1 MNHSCVSLPHS
12 CVSLPHSCESRN
24 LPSDRRSRIKP
35 GMRDNEFWRPR
46 TIPGMSFALLL
57 TLFIGINLSLFAAKT
72 SPEKFRL
79 IHADKLFMTKTYEEQ
94 ALELSGKVHFF
105 YGNTEFKS
113 DRALILDLK
122 KIARLSGN
130 VVVNNDS
137 LILTA
142 DTLAYYRIPELMNV
156 GGRVTATH
164 SNSSGAYRWMQSDF
178 ASYDKKNDILTC
190 WSRVSSYDKE
200 ENARARCGYAQ
211 WDRAKGY
218 ALMLEQPYLT
228 SAQNDTLN
236 ITAEKMEF
244 FDQEKKLIATFDVQ
258 VNSRDYNATSDFL
271 IYFMN
276 DDKAVFTGEPRFVS
290 DYATAT
296 ANEFHLLLTE
306 RKLKRAE
313 LIDSCRV
320 DFSEEKGGEQ
330 KNRVFADLISMDFWD
345 DQLRGFEA
353 EGLVNYYFQQDE
365 APKKDFFVNSAT
377 GSYLQAEFDENSKL
391 RTMQM
396 KTGVKGKY
404 VFKQ

>member
-1 MNHSCVSLPHS
+1 M
-12 CVSLPHSCESRN
+12 
-24 LPSDRRSRIKP
+24 RSRVKP
-35 GMRDNEFWRPR
+35 GMRNTR
-46 TIPGMSFALLL
+46 TLRSRVKPGMRNTRTLRSRVKPGMRFYILVA
-57 TLFIGINLSLFAAKT
+57 LFICLSFSLFAAKT
-72 SPEKFRL
+72 SPPEKFRL

-94 ALELSGKVHFF
+94 ALDLSGKVHFF

-137 LILTA
+137 LTLTA
-142 DTLAYYRIPELMNV
+142 DTLAYYRIPELMNA

-164 SNSSGAYRWMQSDF
+164 SNKNGAYRWMQSDY
-178 ASYDKKNDILTC
+178 ATYDKKNDILTC

-200 ENARARCGYAQ
+200 ENSRAKCGYAQ

-228 SAQNDTLN
+228 SAQNDTIN
-236 ITAEKMEF
+236 IAAEKMEF
-244 FDQEKKLIATFDVQ
+244 FDSDKKLIATFDVR
-258 VNSRDYNATSDFL
+258 VDSRDYNATSDFL
-271 IYFMN
+271 IYFLN
-276 DDKAVFTGEPRFVS
+276 EDKAVFTGEPTFNS
-290 DYATAT
+290 AYATAT
-296 ANEFHLLLTE
+296 AREFHLLLKE

-320 DFSEEKGGEQ
+320 DFSEEEGGEQ
-330 KNRVFADLISMDFWD
+330 KNRVFAELISMDFAD

-353 EGLVNYYFQQDE
+353 EGLVNYFYQQDE
-365 APKKDFFVNSAT
+365 APKKDFFINSAT
-377 GSYLQAEFDENSKL
+377 GNYLKAEFDETSKL
-391 RTMQM
+391 QSMQM
-396 KTGVKGKY
+396 KTDVKGKY